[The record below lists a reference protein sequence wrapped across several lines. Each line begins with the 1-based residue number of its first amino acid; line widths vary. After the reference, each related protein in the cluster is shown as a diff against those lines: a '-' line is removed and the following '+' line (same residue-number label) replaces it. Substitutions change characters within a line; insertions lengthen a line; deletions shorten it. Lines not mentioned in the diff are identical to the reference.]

1 METPAQPIPFSDA
14 PKPKGILKRPSDS
27 PEKTSHLR
35 WDEDN
40 IRITEAQKDAKMKV
54 DEPKTPYI
62 RYNPDLDADLQ
73 EMEDLKL
80 ASDMSSR
87 SSSVMS
93 SPKRAQVIA
102 PSDWASDSEDEST
115 RAEMTEAEKAKH
127 ERFEKMRKQ
136 HYHLEGKYVHGEV
149 PNAVDSDA
157 SINSTNDDD
166 KDGNSSQNKS
176 ARADMTEAEKAKHER
191 FEKMRKQHYHLE
203 GKYVH
208 SDVAHIVDSDASI
221 NSTNDDDDDG
231 NTSDEQLNGN
241 SANNRM
247 VSPRDVH
254 VSRGFKATF
263 GNDDSSSAD
272 FSTNVDDVNA
282 SNMEL

>member
-1 METPAQPIPFSDA
+1 MEKAAQPIPFSDE

-80 ASDMSSR
+80 ASGVSSR

-102 PSDWASDSEDEST
+102 PSDWASDSEDEAT
-115 RAEMTEAEKAKH
+115 
-127 ERFEKMRKQ
+127 
-136 HYHLEGKYVHGEV
+136 
-149 PNAVDSDA
+149 
-157 SINSTNDDD
+157 
-166 KDGNSSQNKS
+166 
-176 ARADMTEAEKAKHER
+176 RADMTEAEKAKHER

-208 SDVAHIVDSDASI
+208 RDVDHIVDSDGSI
-221 NSTNDDDDDG
+221 SSANDDGDDG
-231 NTSDEQLNGN
+231 NSSDEQLNGN
-241 SANNRM
+241 GANGRM

-263 GNDDSSSAD
+263 GNDDSSSTD